1 MISKDLIKLI
11 RSEFVLDW
19 YGIHGVSHW
28 ARVRINGL
36 KLAELTGAKV
46 KIVELFA
53 FLHDSKRKN
62 ENRDKDHGLR
72 AAEFAYQ
79 INDSFLFLDKKDL
92 DLLTFACTHHSAG
105 ILEGDI
111 TVQTCWDADRLD
123 LGRIGIRPNP
133 QYLCTKTA
141 KRVEIIEWAYN
152 KSRIEYK
159 S

>member
-111 TVQTCWDADRLD
+111 TVHVTLWAGWPL
-123 LGRIGIRPNP
+123 L
-133 QYLCTKTA
+133 A
-141 KRVEIIEWAYN
+141 KAWR
-152 KSRIEYK
+152 SL
-159 S
+159 